1 MRAKE
6 IYAKSNRTATQ
17 YKLWSAPVQIR
28 QPNYV
33 GRIEVTVTAPTLR
46 LARELIKSQYGV
58 AEWQVGSVKEVK

>member
-6 IYAKSNRTATQ
+6 IYPRSNKTATQ

-33 GRIEVTVTAPTLR
+33 GRIEVTVTAPNLR

-58 AEWQVGSVKEVK
+58 TEWQVGSVREVR